1 MHAPGEEHRARER
14 RPTAPYSV
22 AFWLVAAAFGVTMLG
37 TTLPTP
43 LYVIYQRELRFSTLV
58 ITLIYAAYAVG
69 VLAALLLFGRLSDEI
84 GRRRALLPGL
94 AASVLSAV
102 VFLVAYDDLELLFVG
117 RVLSGISAG
126 IFTGTATAALVD
138 LAGRRGTGRASL
150 VATVVNMGGLG
161 SGPLLAGLLAQFAPD
176 PLRLPYAVDLGLLIA
191 VAAGVWFMPEPV
203 RPGGS
208 SGTGSDA
215 DADPGSGSGSGTGSG
230 TGPPPA
236 RTGRRRP
243 RVMRPS
249 VPPQVRGV
257 FLRAA
262 IAGFA
267 GFSVLGLFTAVAPSF
282 LGSVLDM
289 PSLALSGGVVFSV
302 FAASTAGQILLV
314 PRFGGASLA
323 AGCTGL
329 VLGMSLLTAALA
341 VESFELLVAAGLVA
355 GLGQGMSFRAGLTAV
370 NAAAPASRRA
380 AVASTFFI
388 VIYVA
393 LSLPVVGVGIATD
406 LAGLRVAGIGFSVA
420 VAVLAGS
427 VLAALLRH
435 RNDAGAASGT
445 PGGSSSP

>member
-1 MHAPGEEHRARER
+1 MHAPGEEHRAREG

-43 LYVIYQRELRFSTLV
+43 LYVVYQRELRFSTLV

-69 VLAALLLFGRLSDEI
+69 VLAALFLFGRLSDEI

-138 LAGRRGTGRASL
+138 LAGRHGTGRASL

-191 VAAGVWFMPEPV
+191 VTAGVWFMPEPV
-203 RPGGS
+203 RLGGS
-208 SGTGSDA
+208 PGQGSGQGA
-215 DADPGSGSGSGTGSG
+215 DAGPGSRS
-230 TGPPPA
+230 
-236 RTGRRRP
+236 GRRRP

-257 FLRAA
+257 FVRAA

-314 PRFGGASLA
+314 PRFGEASLA
-323 AGCTGL
+323 AGCAGL

-341 VESFELLVAAGLVA
+341 VESFELLVIAGLVA

-406 LAGLRVAGIGFSVA
+406 LAGLRAAGIGFSVA

-435 RNDAGAASGT
+435 RNDARR
-445 PGGSSSP
+445 PGG